1 MVAGHRAP
9 GDARCSWKLCEAIQ
23 RAAYV
28 RNLSSDRCNVGVK
41 CIFVLKS
48 QEDAL
53 VRMKHVKR
61 APGYSEV
68 HVGEVVL
75 NVKLLQ
81 SRCLGGHVNLPI
93 DDC

>member
-1 MVAGHRAP
+1 MVAGYRTP

-23 RAAYV
+23 SVAYV
-28 RNLSSDRCNVGVK
+28 RNLSPDRSNVGVK

-61 APGYSEV
+61 APSYSKV

-75 NVKLLQ
+75 NVKLFQ
-81 SRCLGGHVNLPI
+81 SS
-93 DDC
+93 